1 MTATGP
7 DLPPFD
13 DAEYAERLR
22 RVRERMAER
31 GVDVLYVTSPAN
43 LVWLTGYEASWY
55 PPRLPLGAAI
65 VGATGEVVWFDWT
78 RHEDYARAICR
89 CDAFVWFAYDDAVDV
104 VAAEA
109 VRRGWDAGTI
119 GVERSVLNPAPSVV
133 IALQA
138 ALAATGASVVA
149 GDWLVDGA
157 RVYKTP
163 AEVLR
168 IRAAARM
175 ADAAMRALQGRLRP
189 GMTELQVSALIHLL
203 LADEGSEIASSQPLV
218 SSGPTAWRDV
228 HAFPSHRTLEPG
240 DLVSVDC
247 CAVVDRYHANL
258 SRVFVLG
265 DDHAGASALLE
276 AAHGVLPELQAHARP
291 DEDPA
296 PAMAAADAYARARI
310 APEKLWWV
318 GGYGLGIGLP
328 PSWVGHTYLANDG
341 AEPIVLREGY
351 VSNFETVIVDEPGG
365 FEACCI
371 DTLLMTA
378 DGLEVL
384 SELPRRLLPVAL
396 DTGAPT

>member
-1 MTATGP
+1 MKSTGP
-7 DLPPFD
+7 GLTPFD
-13 DAEYAERLR
+13 DAEYAGRLQ
-22 RVRERMAER
+22 RVRERMAAR
-31 GVDVLYVTSPAN
+31 GIDVLYVTSPAN
-43 LVWLTGYEASWY
+43 LVWLCAYEASWY

-65 VGATGEVVWFDWT
+65 VGETGEVVWFDWS
-78 RHEDYARAICR
+78 RHEPYAREITR
-89 CDAFVWFAYDDAVDV
+89 CDAFVWFEYEDAVDV
-104 VAAEA
+104 IAATA
-109 VRRGWDAGTI
+109 RARGWNAGSI
-119 GVERSVLNPAPSVV
+119 GVERTTLNPSPAVV
-133 IALQA
+133 LALEEG
-138 ALAATGASVVA
+138 LRATGATVVP

-157 RVYKTP
+157 RAYKSP
-163 AEVLR
+163 AEVER
-168 IRAAARM
+168 VRAGARM
-175 ADAAMRALQGRLRP
+175 ADAAMTALQGRLEP

-203 LADEGSEIASSQPLV
+203 LADEGSEPASSQPLV

-265 DDHAGASALLE
+265 EDHAEASALLE
-276 AAHGVLPELQAHARP
+276 AAHGTIPELQAHARLG
-291 DEDPA
+291 EDPA
-296 PAMAAADAYARARI
+296 AAMAAAEAYARARI

-341 AEPIVLREGY
+341 PEAITLEEGY

-371 DTLLMTA
+371 DTLVMTK

-384 SELPRRLLPVAL
+384 SELPRRLLPVAV
-396 DTGAPT
+396 G